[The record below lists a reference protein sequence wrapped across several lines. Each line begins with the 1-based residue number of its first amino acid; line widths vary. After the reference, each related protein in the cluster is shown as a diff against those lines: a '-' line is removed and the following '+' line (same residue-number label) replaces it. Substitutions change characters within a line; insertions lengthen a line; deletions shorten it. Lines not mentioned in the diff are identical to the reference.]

1 MIRFLLSLFRP
12 FRWFIERTGADY
24 NQFIHILEL
33 KLTMDNR
40 RAPKNSGNKST
51 TPDNSILKQS
61 FGQIVIGFM
70 FAMMGLII
78 KSEFTYFYLMHS
90 ILMFMMAMLI
100 ISEFTTVLFDTSEN
114 TIIQPLPI
122 KGSTQSLARNAHVFL
137 YLALIAFNISVASI
151 IIATIKFG
159 ILSGLIFI
167 VSILFNVLFTL
178 FLANMLYL
186 GIMHIVSGEQ
196 LKNVMMYFQI
206 VIAILFMA
214 GYQFG
219 INLIDKSQ
227 IMNMTI
233 GVSWYTFLIPPA
245 FFSGLIEALSKGLFD
260 LNHFIFIAEALTIP
274 IVATF
279 ITTRYLTPVFNRK
292 LLNLEQADRATK
304 VKTSSGKTSFYFN
317 IVSKLFVRQNEERAA
332 FQLAWRMSGY
342 ERLFKQSFFPS
353 LAYVLIMV
361 AVQFFKKDVNLSEI
375 ASSSRYLILLYSFIL
390 VSLTLSSSL
399 ILGNNNQIDWIYKIL
414 PVNSPA
420 DYFKGFIKAV
430 FARFFIPFYVLL
442 SIGIVAFWGIR
453 VIPDIIVAWL
463 VIYMSTLLVF
473 YMQQP
478 VFPFSQAK
486 NSSQGG
492 KNFAKIMGLII
503 SAFLFGGLHYF
514 VGKWS
519 IYGIIALMVLY
530 STAIILINKKL
541 VYKLIN
547 WGKIDDFNTYN

>member
-40 RAPKNSGNKST
+40 RARGSRNKST
-51 TPDNSILKQS
+51 TPDNSIAKQS
-61 FGQIVIGFM
+61 FAQIVMGFV
-70 FAMMGLII
+70 FAMMGIII
-78 KSEFTYFYLMHS
+78 KSEFTYFYMMHT

-100 ISEFTTVLFDTSEN
+100 ISEFTTILFDTSEN

-151 IIATIKFG
+151 IIAAIKFG

-167 VSILFNVLFTL
+167 VSILLNVLFTL

-214 GYQFG
+214 GYQLGF
-219 INLIDKSQ
+219 NLIDKSQ
-227 IMNMTI
+227 ISNMTI

-245 FFSGLIEALSKGLFD
+245 IFSGLIEALSTGIFD
-260 LNHFIFIAEALTIP
+260 LKHLLFIAEALIIP
-274 IVATF
+274 VVAMF

-292 LLNLEQADRATK
+292 LLNLEQGDRATK
-304 VKTSSGKTSFYFN
+304 VKTSSGKTSLYFN
-317 IVSKLFVRQNEERAA
+317 IISKLFVKNNDEKAA

-361 AVQFFKKDVNLSEI
+361 AVQFFKRDINLSEI

-399 ILGNNNQIDWIYKIL
+399 MLGNNRQIDWLFKIL
-414 PVNSPA
+414 PINSPA

-430 FARFFIPFYVLL
+430 FVRFFVPFYVLL
-442 SIGIVAFWGIR
+442 SIGIVAFWGMR

-463 VIYMSTLLVF
+463 VIYMSTLLIF

-478 VFPFSQAK
+478 IFPFSQAK
-486 NSSQGG
+486 ASSQGG
-492 KNFAKIMGLII
+492 KNFVKVMGLII
-503 SAFLFGGLHYF
+503 TAFLLGGLHYL
-514 VGKWS
+514 VSKWN
-519 IYGIIALMVLY
+519 IYGLAALMVIY
-530 STAIILINKKL
+530 STAIVLINKKL
-541 VYKLIN
+541 AYRLIN
-547 WGKIDDFNTYN
+547 WEKVDDFNTYN